1 MRLSVS
7 CTAANG
13 AAYIAI
19 HDIKRG
25 VVAIMAYPT
34 IAEVSEIV

>member
-1 MRLSVS
+1 MSLSVT
-7 CTAANG
+7 CTAAHR

-19 HDIKRG
+19 HDIKRV

-34 IAEVSEIV
+34 IAEVSGIV